1 MPKKEQEREQKKTST
16 KKKKYVR
23 RDWKQLEKEFLLGD
37 YKSLTAFFKEKG
49 ISKNKSSNKMT
60 KTWLEKKQQKET
72 LKTSKIVEKVIE
84 KEANK
89 EANKIVSTKDTAT
102 KLLEKINESMEELN
116 KYLAKNTRKTKTIEY
131 NVQVGKPSKEIIDET
146 EELREVISLIDRSGL
161 KQLTSALK
169 DVNDVLNGG
178 NDPNASN
185 SFAKSIEEA
194 WSKRNEH

>member
-1 MPKKEQEREQKKTST
+1 
-16 KKKKYVR
+16 
-23 RDWKQLEKEFLLGD
+23 
-37 YKSLTAFFKEKG
+37 
-49 ISKNKSSNKMT
+49 
-60 KTWLEKKQQKET
+60 
-72 LKTSKIVEKVIE
+72 
-84 KEANK
+84 
-89 EANKIVSTKDTAT
+89 
-102 KLLEKINESMEELN
+102 MEELN
-116 KYLAKNTRKTKTIEY
+116 KYIAKNTRKTKTIEY

-146 EELREVISLIDRSGL
+146 EELREVISLIDRGGL

>member
-1 MPKKEQEREQKKTST
+1 MPKKEQKKTST
-16 KKKKYVR
+16 KARKYVR
-23 RDWKQLEKEFLLGD
+23 RDWKQLEKEFLLSE
-37 YKSLTAFFKEKG
+37 YKTITDFFIAKKIPDNARTRINAKGWTKKKKENCK
-49 ISKNKSSNKMT
+49 KRVE
-60 KTWLEKKQQKET
+60 KT
-72 LKTSKIVEKVIE
+72 IEKVIE

-131 NVQVGKPSKEIIDET
+131 NLQVGKPKKEIIDET

>member
-1 MPKKEQEREQKKTST
+1 MPKKEQKKNST
-16 KKKKYVR
+16 KTRKYVR
-23 RDWKQLEKEFLLGD
+23 RDWKQLEKEYILGD
-37 YKSLTAFFKEKG
+37 YKSVNDFFKKKKIPNNGTNKKHTTGWSEKKRKKQEKQ
-49 ISKNKSSNKMT
+49 KNKT
-60 KTWLEKKQQKET
+60 
-72 LKTSKIVEKVIE
+72 IEKVIE

-116 KYLAKNTRKTKTIEY
+116 KYLAKNTHKTKTIEY
-131 NVQVGKPSKEIIDET
+131 NVQVGKPSKEIIEET

-194 WSKRNEH
+194 WSKRNE